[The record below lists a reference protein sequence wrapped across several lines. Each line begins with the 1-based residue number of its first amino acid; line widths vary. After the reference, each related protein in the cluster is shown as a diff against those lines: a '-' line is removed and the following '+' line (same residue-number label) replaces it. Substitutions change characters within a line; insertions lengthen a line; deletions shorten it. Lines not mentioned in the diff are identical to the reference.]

1 MSNSNFIDGPLPI
14 LFSCRIRLND
24 EQRATL
30 KQAYQRAK
38 AGIEPKTGN
47 RIGGSQVAT
56 VTQYN
61 VDTQLGFPSVVVAD
75 ILASRDSIAAPVLI
89 KLQKTLGVTVV
100 DAKTLTA
107 AAKGYIDYILSEQ
120 D

>member
-1 MSNSNFIDGPLPI
+1 MTTFIDGPLPT
-14 LFSCRIRLND
+14 LFSCRVRLTD
-24 EQRATL
+24 EERATL

-38 AGIEPKTGN
+38 AGIEPKSGG
-47 RIGGSQVAT
+47 RIGGSAVST

-61 VDTQLGFPSVVVAD
+61 VDTQLGFPSVVVSD
-75 ILASRDSIAAPVLI
+75 ILSSRDSIAAAVVI
-89 KLQKTLGVTVV
+89 KLQKVLGVEVITSKRLL
-100 DAKTLTA
+100 D